1 MIVPLSQVAEINP
14 KADLP
19 AHLAQNAMLDFLPMA
34 DVSEA
39 GVVSVTAQRP
49 LSEVQKGFTAFRK
62 GDILI
67 AKITP
72 CFENNKI
79 AVADIATEFGFGS
92 TEFHVVRCQ
101 QSRLDS
107 RYVLHL
113 LRSNDVRAEGKK
125 RMTGSAGQ
133 QRVPKKFLEE
143 LQIPLPPLEEQKR
156 FAAIL
161 DQADELRRKRRRAL
175 DRLNQLG
182 QAIFI
187 EMFGDPKSNPKGWS
201 SARLGD
207 LCDVGSSKRVF
218 VEEFVD
224 SGVPFYRGTEVGKLG
239 AGEEIS
245 PGLFIASEHYD
256 DLVSHSGKPEIGDLL
271 LPSICHDGRIWRVDS
286 PDPFYFKDGRVLWI
300 KSHRAEIDSEYL
312 RRYLQNRFLFD
323 YASIASGTTF
333 AELKI
338 VNLKNLLVLSPP
350 VELQAGFSL
359 RISAIEALRPA
370 QCRALSETEA
380 MFASLQHRAFR
391 GELSA
396 SNLKEAAA

>member
-19 AHLAQNAMLDFLPMA
+19 AHLAQDAMLDFLPMA

-133 QRVPKKFLEE
+133 QRVPKKFIED

-156 FAAIL
+156 IAAIL
-161 DQADELRRKRRRAL
+161 DQADELRRKRQRAL

-187 EMFGDPKSNPKGWS
+187 EMFGD
-201 SARLGD
+201 
-207 LCDVGSSKRVF
+207 
-218 VEEFVD
+218 
-224 SGVPFYRGTEVGKLG
+224 LG
-239 AGEEIS
+239 ASGIDVEPLGALTSKIGSGATS
-245 PGLFIASEHYD
+245 PRLSNC
-256 DLVSHSGKPEIGDLL
+256 V
-271 LPSICHDGRIWRVDS
+271 IW
-286 PDPFYFKDGRVLWI
+286 
-300 KSHRAEIDSEYL
+300 
-312 RRYLQNRFLFD
+312 
-323 YASIASGTTF
+323 F
-333 AELKI
+333 AE
-338 VNLKNLLVLSPP
+338 VRP
-350 VELQAGFSL
+350 
-359 RISAIEALRPA
+359 ALRATLGFLADRFP
-370 QCRALSETEA
+370 
-380 MFASLQHRAFR
+380 
-391 GELSA
+391 G
-396 SNLKEAAA
+396 

>member
-19 AHLAQNAMLDFLPMA
+19 AHLAPNAMLDFLPMA

-101 QSRLDS
+101 KSRLDS

-156 FAAIL
+156 IAAIL
-161 DQADELRRKRRRAL
+161 DQADELRRKRQCAL
-175 DRLNQLG
+175 DRLGQLG

-187 EMFGDPKSNPKGWS
+187 EMFGDEEHAPIPLSDYFEEIRMGPFGSLLHKSDYVEGGIPLINPMHISGGEIVPDPTFSISQSK
-201 SARLGD
+201 AAELENYRLRAGD
-207 LCDVGSSKRVF
+207 LVVGRRGEMGRCAVVSDKHEGYLCGTGSMFLRAARDKTDPFFLSELIRSRKV
-218 VEEFVD
+218 VERIEAVA
-224 SGVPFYRGTEVGKLG
+224 SGVTMMNLNSKSFDRVMVPDVS
-239 AGEEIS
+239 IS
-245 PGLFIASEHYD
+245 EQREYFRRVEH
-256 DLVSHSGKPEIGDLL
+256 VSAVKPEMD
-271 LPSICHDGRIWRVDS
+271 
-286 PDPFYFKDGRVLWI
+286 
-300 KSHRAEIDSEYL
+300 
-312 RRYLQNRFLFD
+312 
-323 YASIASGTTF
+323 
-333 AELKI
+333 
-338 VNLKNLLVLSPP
+338 
-350 VELQAGFSL
+350 
-359 RISAIEALRPA
+359 
-370 QCRALSETEA
+370 RALSRLISL
-380 MFASLQHRAFR
+380 FASLQHRAFR
-391 GELSA
+391 GEL
-396 SNLKEAAA
+396 